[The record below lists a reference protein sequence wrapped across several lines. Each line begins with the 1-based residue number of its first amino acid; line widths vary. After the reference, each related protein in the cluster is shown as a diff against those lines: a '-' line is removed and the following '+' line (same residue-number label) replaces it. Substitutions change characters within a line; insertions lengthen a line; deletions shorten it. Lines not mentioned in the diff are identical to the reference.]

1 MTQEEIERLTVL
13 LHDGYPCGQI
23 GCRET
28 GETFAALVAEVRRL
42 RGVVEA
48 ARAYEKWMGKWHDYS
63 KKSGLSVSKPQTAL
77 IAAVRALD
85 AAKGA
90 QGAD

>member
-42 RGVVEA
+42 RGLVEA
-48 ARAYEKWMGKWHDYS
+48 AYLEGNRDRLPEGDAELADIQWARSDARE
-63 KKSGLSVSKPQTAL
+63 AL
-77 IAAVRALD
+77 E
-85 AAKGA
+85 GA
-90 QGAD
+90 